1 MASAAPQQQPSS
13 QRRSSQPQAPAPHSP
28 VARSTTS
35 EDSQTI
41 FVAQPEQPQH
51 SSGAPLPGSRE
62 DPEVKTC
69 WICFSDS
76 TEDTPTT
83 SPWRDPCPCALV
95 AHEEC
100 LLDWIADIEAPKN
113 NRNARSILGRKLECP
128 QCKSEIKLN
137 RPRNPVVG
145 LVRTLERATAQLLLP
160 TGLAFLTGV
169 LYSGSVAFGKDTIY
183 TIFGGKDGY
192 RILKPLFQSIGR
204 PPLEMYLGRPQIAL
218 QQLTKTLLD
227 HLVHWRVYVGLPLI
241 MPMIILSRTRLADSI
256 LPVLPV
262 LFFATGQAAG
272 GNGSMD
278 LTAWPPSAGLCFSLL
293 PYARAA
299 YNTYYD
305 RVWAAKMRR
314 WSKEIQP
321 RSTSEGATEVGF
333 GNEAVE
339 EMRADVED
347 ENVFEVRID
356 GGIWEDWQEAPA
368 EVQQQAPRRRAQ
380 APPLAQPPVQDD
392 AQADPPP
399 NILDDT
405 LQVLDPQ
412 VDELLNEPVAPPQR
426 PNAVPRPAAAPAV
439 QQQPERRLSFS
450 PTAIAETI
458 LGALFFPTLAGL
470 SGDLLNLVLPSSLT
484 YASKVRAL
492 QRPSILTTLFDA
504 VNGSAGKGGSA
515 AAVSRPFLSQ
525 RWARSLVGGCL
536 LVVVKDAV
544 MVYVRWKMVEGHR
557 RRRVLDYTGSD
568 GRGRR

>member
-13 QRRSSQPQAPAPHSP
+13 QRRSSQPQAPAPQSP

-69 WICFSDS
+69 WICQCDS

-128 QCKSEIKLN
+128 QCKSEIKLS
-137 RPRNPVVG
+137 RPRNPIVDV
-145 LVRTLERATAQLLLP
+145 VRTLERATAQLLLP

-218 QQLTKTLLD
+218 QQLMKTVLD

-321 RSTSEGATEVGF
+321 RSTSEGAAEVDF
-333 GNEAVE
+333 GNEAE
-339 EMRADVED
+339 EMRAEVAD

-368 EVQQQAPRRRAQ
+368 EVQQQQPARRRAQ
-380 APPLAQPPVQDD
+380 APPLVQPPVQDD

-399 NILDDT
+399 NMLDDRP
-405 LQVLDPQ
+405 LQVVDPQ
-412 VDELLNEPVAPPQR
+412 VDELLNEPAAPPPR
-426 PNAVPRPAAAPAV
+426 PNAAPQPAAPAV
-439 QQQPERRLSFS
+439 QQPERRLSFS

-484 YASKVRAL
+484 YASKIRAL

-504 VNGSAGKGGSA
+504 VNGSAEMGKKFGGR
-515 AAVSRPFLSQ
+515 VF
-525 RWARSLVGGCL
+525 VGGCQGCGNGL
-536 LVVVKDAV
+536 CE
-544 MVYVRWKMVEGHR
+544 VE
-557 RRRVLDYTGSD
+557 D
-568 GRGRR
+568 G